1 MERCFLIMIEESTYM
16 SNKSDVNKITK
27 MKNALMAFSAADES
41 LLETFD
47 KPTISYLFTRLLSRL
62 SALCYLHGSDVPQ
75 NLFKDIVKAK
85 SEEIFNVINAY
96 LENGNL
102 NIDSINQKNR
112 ELQQELLHF
121 SRIVDIKITKD
132 NNSVENYLSNK
143 RIKNS
148 KYLPNSLKVMSE
160 LITVVRSRFI
170 QRGLKPK
177 VPRMRS
183 SQLSITEL
191 KNKMFLVANSEEL
204 TDFVFTVN
212 ANKRRF
218 SKELIYYFRHL
229 LTYLTP
235 EEAFLSI
242 ITYTNELS
250 EIKNGIKF
258 LGVFFKE
265 NNNLIKISYEKDVD
279 NNEFVKDFYNPIP
292 MISDFL
298 VLDQQPTEIALDQNN
313 FLNFISSNGKISCI
327 LNQDKSF
334 NFKSLAKNIDRD
346 VTQQFMD
353 RSIELIKKV
362 ADIETIECGH
372 IHLDRK
378 IDFDQEC
385 GFKIGRYLYDYL
397 SSQNK
402 KPLLFPMIDDDHVL
416 ISLKPKE
423 YQNVMEKFVGTE
435 YELIPESSPIIRAIV
450 VSLYQKLLYSNER
463 DKIQRLGNN
472 IYINI
477 NNNVTCELFEDF
489 DGRCDNGCVFFEVG
503 LLIYRG
509 NASEFTDFFKSKF
522 NLDYNPHKYMIDI
535 LNEEITHDKKFN
547 ALLQWRKKFD
557 ALTNPKRPDEEFYNL
572 VESVITS
579 DIRSHLNILE
589 DYYENQQE
597 KVRSLIKL
605 MGIPIS
611 LVSLHFST
619 VTGRISL
626 N

>member
-250 EIKNGIKF
+250 EIKNGI
-258 LGVFFKE
+258 
-265 NNNLIKISYEKDVD
+265 
-279 NNEFVKDFYNPIP
+279 
-292 MISDFL
+292 
-298 VLDQQPTEIALDQNN
+298 
-313 FLNFISSNGKISCI
+313 
-327 LNQDKSF
+327 
-334 NFKSLAKNIDRD
+334 
-346 VTQQFMD
+346 
-353 RSIELIKKV
+353 
-362 ADIETIECGH
+362 
-372 IHLDRK
+372 
-378 IDFDQEC
+378 
-385 GFKIGRYLYDYL
+385 
-397 SSQNK
+397 
-402 KPLLFPMIDDDHVL
+402 
-416 ISLKPKE
+416 
-423 YQNVMEKFVGTE
+423 
-435 YELIPESSPIIRAIV
+435 
-450 VSLYQKLLYSNER
+450 
-463 DKIQRLGNN
+463 
-472 IYINI
+472 
-477 NNNVTCELFEDF
+477 
-489 DGRCDNGCVFFEVG
+489 
-503 LLIYRG
+503 
-509 NASEFTDFFKSKF
+509 
-522 NLDYNPHKYMIDI
+522 
-535 LNEEITHDKKFN
+535 
-547 ALLQWRKKFD
+547 
-557 ALTNPKRPDEEFYNL
+557 
-572 VESVITS
+572 
-579 DIRSHLNILE
+579 
-589 DYYENQQE
+589 
-597 KVRSLIKL
+597 
-605 MGIPIS
+605 
-611 LVSLHFST
+611 
-619 VTGRISL
+619 
-626 N
+626 